1 MPASPLLPSFP
12 GTWARA
18 GLQSARS
25 WWHLLHFGAVAVVLM
40 LSPSSYSPTRRRN
53 TARHIYATTWR
64 VLPWFTTMTA
74 LLSLVLIRIV
84 VVTAVSYGLSQFAL
98 EMVVRVLVLE
108 LIPLSAALFVTLRA
122 GLAFNAGAVEPTR
135 GGAPAALPRGLDLER
150 LQAGLLTQVTSNTFS
165 VVALAVVSCVV
176 ALLLAYLLVYGLSPW
191 GLPGYTRTVG
201 RVFEPLVAFGFALK
215 TVLFALAVAV
225 VPAAASLEP
234 RPDGAE
240 ASTVQPGAVRLFL
253 VLLLIEAASLTL
265 RYF

>member
-1 MPASPLLPSFP
+1 M
-12 GTWARA
+12 
-18 GLQSARS
+18 
-25 WWHLLHFGAVAVVLM
+25 LHFGAVALVLI
-40 LSPSSYSPTRRRN
+40 LSPSSYDAPSRRN
-53 TARHIYATTWR
+53 TARHIYTTTWQ
-64 VLPWFTTMTA
+64 VLPWFTTLTA

-108 LIPLSAALFVTLRA
+108 LIPLAAALFVTLRA
-122 GLAFNAGAVEPTR
+122 GLAFNAGAASTR
-135 GGAPAALPRGLDLER
+135 AAVPAALPRGFDAER
-150 LQAGLLTQVTSNTFS
+150 LRAGLLTQVTGNAFS
-165 VVALAVVSCVV
+165 VLALAVVSSIV
-176 ALLLAYLLVYGLSPW
+176 ALLLAYLLVYGFSPW

-201 RVFEPLVAFGFALK
+201 RVFEPMVAFGFTLK
-215 TVLFALAVAV
+215 TLLFALAVAV

-234 RPDGAE
+234 TPQGAE

>member
-1 MPASPLLPSFP
+1 MSASSLLPSFP
-12 GTWARA
+12 GNWLRA
-18 GLQSARS
+18 GLRGARS
-25 WWHLLHFGAVAVVLM
+25 WWHMLHFGAVALVLM
-40 LSPSSYSPTRRRN
+40 LSPSSYDPPRRRN
-53 TARHIYATTWR
+53 TARHIYITTWQ
-64 VLPWFTTMTA
+64 VLPWFTTLTA

-108 LIPLSAALFVTLRA
+108 LIPLAAALFVTLRA
-122 GLAFNAGAVEPTR
+122 GLAFNAGAAAST
-135 GGAPAALPRGLDLER
+135 GAAVPAALPRGLDAER
-150 LQAGLLTQVTSNTFS
+150 LRAGLLTQVTGNTFS
-165 VVALAVVSCVV
+165 VLALAVVSSIV
-176 ALLLAYLLVYGLSPW
+176 ALLLAYLLVYGFSPW
-191 GLPGYTRTVG
+191 GVPGYTRTVG
-201 RVFEPLVAFGFALK
+201 RVFEPLVAFGFAFK

-234 RPDGAE
+234 MPESAE